1 MPLGSAGRCRLCVA
15 TGRATGTSP
24 TPQTPIQLFALV
36 TTPTR
41 VRPPKLAPP
50 PGPAAAGLGQ
60 LRLHPAPHAPARPT
74 SRPRRHP
81 RPRLVSHEQRHAGL
95 RAALDGYGQAHGWP
109 PATVRCAQRSL
120 AVLLTSQPTLTQ
132 TSPLD
137 AAAVRQ
143 FLLERHQ
150 AALRLVEFLT
160 DQGLVAPDQHAT
172 LDDWLIR
179 RLEPLPDQIRAET
192 QTWVQALRGHG
203 PRAGRPLKAATI
215 QGYLRALE
223 PALADWSARYQSL
236 RQVTTHD
243 VTARLQPLTGPTRK
257 VVLAVMRSLFRT
269 LKTQRLVFTNP
280 TAGLELPREPPPP
293 ALGLNPAR
301 RAGLLGQLQRP
312 DQRLIVLLAGVH
324 ALQPHQI
331 RLLTLDDVDLG
342 AGTLRTDGRSR
353 RLDALTLE
361 ALHGW
366 LEARRARW
374 PASANRYLLVS
385 QHTAGGASPVT
396 RGWVQQVFRRL
407 GLTAGNLRVD
417 RLLAEVHHSGGD
429 PLTLTR
435 LFGLSDTTAIRYCL
449 ELGPLDQ
456 ASSDADPTPP

>member
-1 MPLGSAGRCRLCVA
+1 MPLGGAGRCRLCVA
-15 TGRATGTSP
+15 TGRATGTIP

-41 VRPPKLAPP
+41 VRPPQPTPP
-50 PGPAAAGLGQ
+50 AGPAAAGLGQ
-60 LRLHPAPHAPARPT
+60 LRLHPAPRGPTRPT
-74 SRPRRHP
+74 SGPRQHP
-81 RPRLVSHEQRHAGL
+81 GPRLVSRQHHHADLG
-95 RAALDGYGQAHGWP
+95 AVLDGYGQAHGWP

-120 AVLLTSQPTLTQ
+120 AVLLASQPTLTQ

-143 FLLERHQ
+143 FLLDRHQ

-160 DQGLVAPDQHAT
+160 DQGLAASNPNAT
-172 LDDWLIR
+172 LDDWLEG
-179 RLEPLPDQIRAET
+179 RLQGLPAQIRAET

-203 PRAGRPLKAATI
+203 PRAGRPHKAATI
-215 QGYLRALE
+215 QGYLRALA

-236 RQVTTHD
+236 RQVTSHD
-243 VTARLQPLTGPTRK
+243 VTAQLQPLTGPTRK
-257 VVLAVMRSLFRT
+257 MTLAVMRSLFKL
-269 LKTQRLVFTNP
+269 LKARRVVFTNP
-280 TAGLELPREPPPP
+280 TAGLELRREPPPP
-293 ALGLNPAR
+293 ALGLDRAR
-301 RAGLLGQLQRP
+301 RAGLLAQLQRP

-331 RLLTLDDVDLG
+331 RLLALDDVDLG

-361 ALHGW
+361 ALHAW
-366 LEARRARW
+366 LQRRRARW
-374 PASANRYLLVS
+374 PASANPYLLVS
-385 QHTAGGASPVT
+385 QHTANGASPVT

-407 GLTAGNLRVD
+407 GLTAGELRVD

-429 PLTLTR
+429 PLTLTG
-435 LFGLSDTTAIRYCL
+435 LFGLSDTTAIRYCA
-449 ELGPLDQ
+449 ELGPLEYE
-456 ASSDADPTPP
+456 